1 MDQKALEMQNICMS
15 FNGISVLKDID
26 FSLGQGEIRGLIGKN
41 GAGKSTLL
49 KIVQGIYHPTNG
61 TVRIFG
67 EEMRGKYENASQY
80 VGMIFQEFSLVSD
93 LTVLENIYLNSEI
106 RKKGFINDREAE
118 RRVKE
123 YFAQYD
129 IHIDVHK
136 KVRELNSS
144 DMQMIEICKAVL
156 KNKKIILMDEPTA
169 ALDEKQ
175 CEKLFTMVRQLKKN
189 KISVVLITHH
199 LKEIMQNCDSVTVI
213 RDGILALNSNIC
225 DTTLEEIISAM
236 LGEESAAL
244 KKKRSIVEINKETPV
259 LEAKEITSQQIKEPL
274 SFKVYPGEVV
284 GLAGLK
290 GCGRTEVFRALYGVD
305 PITSGAI
312 FINGKKVKIRHPKD
326 AVEAGIFLIPE
337 SRQIQ
342 GLSIEHSL
350 SFNLQ
355 LPWLDKMKKGIFL
368 DEKRGSTVVEDFI
381 RRMQIKTSGKDAVIK
396 NLSGGNQQK
405 VVIAKAMATKPK
417 VILMDDP
424 TFGVDVHAKTEIMEI
439 VDDFKQTGG
448 AVLLASSEIEE
459 VNQNCSRIFILKN
472 RRLVKELLNK
482 DYETVTQDM
491 LAAEMQ

>member
-1 MDQKALEMQNICMS
+1 MDAKALEMQKICMS
-15 FNGISVLKDID
+15 FNGVSVLKDVD

-49 KIVQGIYHPTNG
+49 KIVQGIYTPTGG

-67 EEMRGKYENASQY
+67 EEMKGKYEKASQY

-106 RKKGFINDREAE
+106 LKKGFIDDKEAE
-118 RRVKE
+118 RRVTE

-175 CEKLFTMVRQLKKN
+175 CEKLFAMVRQLKKN

-213 RDGILALNSNIC
+213 RDGILALNSDIC
-225 DTTLEEIISAM
+225 HTTLEEIISAM

-244 KKKRSIVEINKETPV
+244 KKKRSIVEVNKGTPV
-259 LEAKEITSQQIKEPL
+259 LEAKEITSRQIKEPL
-274 SFKVYPGEVV
+274 SFKIYPGEVV

-290 GCGRTEVFRALYGVD
+290 GCGRTEVFRALYGVE

-312 FINGKKVKIRHPKD
+312 YINGKEVRIRHPKD
-326 AVEAGIFLIPE
+326 AVGAGIFLVPE

-350 SFNLQ
+350 RFNLQ
-355 LPWLDKMKKGIFL
+355 LPWLEKMKKGIFL
-368 DEKRGSTVVEDFI
+368 DERRGSEVVEDYI
-381 RRMQIKTSGKDAVIK
+381 RRMQIKTSGKDAAIK

-417 VILMDDP
+417 IILMDDP

-439 VDDFKQTGG
+439 VDDFKKTGG

-459 VNQNCSRIFILKN
+459 VNQNCSRILILKN
-472 RRLVKELLNK
+472 RRLVKELLNQ

-491 LAAEMQ
+491 LAAEIQ

>member
-1 MDQKALEMQNICMS
+1 MEAKTLEMQKICMS

-49 KIVQGIYHPTNG
+49 KIVQGIYTPTSG
-61 TVRIFG
+61 TVQIFG
-67 EEMRGKYENASQY
+67 EEMKGRYEKASEY
-80 VGMIFQEFSLVSD
+80 VGMIFQEFSLVSE

-106 RKKGFINDREAE
+106 IKGGFINDKEAE
-118 RRVKE
+118 RRIRE
-123 YFAQYD
+123 FFQQYD

-136 KVRELNSS
+136 KVKELNSS

-175 CEKLFTMVRQLKKN
+175 CEKLFSMVRQLKQN

-213 RDGILALNSNIC
+213 RDGILALNADIR

-244 KKKRSIVEINKETPV
+244 KKKRSVVEINKVTPLMEV
-259 LEAKEITSQQIKEPL
+259 REITSGQIKEPL
-274 SFKVYPGEVV
+274 SFKIYPGEVV

-290 GCGRTEVFRALYGVD
+290 GCGRTEVFRCLYGVD

-312 FINGKKVKIRHPKD
+312 FMNGKEVKIRHPKD

-350 SFNLQ
+350 RFNLE
-355 LPWLDKMKKGIFL
+355 LPWLKNMKKGIFL
-368 DEKRGSTVVEDFI
+368 DEKKGDSVVDEFI
-381 RRMQIKTSGKDAVIK
+381 RKMQIKTSGKDAAIK

-405 VVIAKAMATKPK
+405 VVIAKAMATRPK
-417 VILMDDP
+417 IILMDDP

-439 VDDFKQTGG
+439 VDDFKKTGG
-448 AVLLASSEIEE
+448 AVVLASSEIEE
-459 VNQNCSRIFILKN
+459 VNQNCCRILILKN
-472 RRLVKELLNK
+472 RRLVKELLNE

-491 LAAEMQ
+491 LAAQIQ